1 MQLKKEWNMSEIVLK
16 SDTNIIR
23 VSVSEIINSIFIHV
37 ILVAALKTKI
47 PEKMQAAID
56 AGVKIVDYNYPQE
69 AGSIS

>member
-16 SDTNIIR
+16 SDTNTIR

-47 PEKMQAAID
+47 PE
-56 AGVKIVDYNYPQE
+56 
-69 AGSIS
+69 